1 MQGSSGVRDISL
13 YFFNAEHRKLF
24 EFALN
29 QLPPFGISF
38 SLGSDRS
45 FSAVD
50 ARIRYARVHQSV
62 PFDPAVNDFWSIGWD
77 IIDWDQDERFSRA
90 IHPCFNEQMVWIS
103 IVSPGL
109 REWLDQPFVQS
120 HYLTGAREANVQ
132 ESVGTVHSS
141 VHRTPIETAID
152 SYLYGVGSWFRPET

>member
-1 MQGSSGVRDISL
+1 
-13 YFFNAEHRKLF
+13 
-24 EFALN
+24 
-29 QLPPFGISF
+29 
-38 SLGSDRS
+38 
-45 FSAVD
+45 VD
-50 ARIRYARVHQSV
+50 ARILYARVHQSV
-62 PFDPAVNDFWSIGWD
+62 PFDPAVDDFWRIGWD

-120 HYLTGAREANVQ
+120 HYLTGAGEDNVREP
-132 ESVGTVHSS
+132 VGTVHSS

-152 SYLYGVGSWFRPET
+152 SYLYGAGSWFRPET